1 MATHSDNFK
10 LIMSSRCGQ
19 KLNVGG
25 FLFDKQR
32 ICGDVTH
39 WQCEKKCVCAKQGC
53 TGYDNS
59 EKNKR
64 APPRARYGSSL
75 LSRN

>member
-19 KLNVGG
+19 KLNVEG

-53 TGYDNS
+53 TH
-59 EKNKR
+59 R
-64 APPRARYGSSL
+64 V
-75 LSRN
+75 